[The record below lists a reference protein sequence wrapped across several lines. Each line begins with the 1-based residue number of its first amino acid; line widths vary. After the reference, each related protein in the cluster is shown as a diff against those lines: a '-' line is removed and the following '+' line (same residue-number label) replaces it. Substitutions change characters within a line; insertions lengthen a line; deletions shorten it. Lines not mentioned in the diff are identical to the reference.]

1 MKKEKKDKENSVHP
15 DVLVPGTEP
24 GPADKVD
31 ALEVF
36 DPLKKYLMEIRKF
49 PLLNREEERE
59 LAKCWWEEKDRY
71 AAYRLVVSNLRLV
84 VKIAFEYQRA
94 YSNLLDLVQEGNLGL
109 MQAVKKFDPYR
120 DVKLSSYASWWIR
133 AYILKFLI
141 DNWSLVKIG
150 TTQAQRKLFFR
161 LRKEKGRLEAMGFN
175 PGPKL
180 LAGTLNVSKE
190 EVTEMDQRLEG
201 GDLSLNTPLEKDSR
215 QTYMDVLSA
224 GETVEEKVADRQFK
238 GLLSQKIEE
247 FTRILKGKEAFILKN
262 RLLAEEPLTLQA
274 AGDRAEHIPREGPAD
289 REESRRKIKGIP
301 GRTVSRPGRRSGA
314 FPEIRRR
321 PERSLGVL
329 SFRSLSRRRRQKFSF
344 QH

>member
-1 MKKEKKDKENSVHP
+1 MKKEKKDKETSVQT
-15 DVLVPGTEP
+15 DVLVPGPEL
-24 GPADKVD
+24 GPAEKPD

-224 GETVEEKVADRQFK
+224 GETVEEKVADSQFK

-274 AGDRAEHIPREGPAD
+274 AGTELNISRERARQIEKRVVEKLKVFLGEQFPDLEDVQVLFRKSEGNRNEA
-289 REESRRKIKGIP
+289 
-301 GRTVSRPGRRSGA
+301 
-314 FPEIRRR
+314 
-321 PERSLGVL
+321 
-329 SFRSLSRRRRQKFSF
+329 
-344 QH
+344 

>member
-1 MKKEKKDKENSVHP
+1 MKEEEKERGTSSPLDLLP
-15 DVLVPGTEP
+15 PGLEDP
-24 GPADKVD
+24 GSPERSG

-49 PLLNREEERE
+49 PLLTREEEIA
-59 LAKCWWEEKDRY
+59 LAKRWWEEKDRF

-94 YSNLLDLVQEGNLGL
+94 YSNLLDLIQEGNLGL

-120 DVKLSSYASWWIR
+120 EVKLSSYASWWIR

-161 LRKEKGRLEAMGFN
+161 LKKEKGRLEAMGFD

-180 LAGTLNVSKE
+180 LAGRLNVTKD

-201 GDLSLNTPLEKDSR
+201 GDLSLNAPLEEDSR
-215 QTYMDVLSA
+215 QTYMDIIPS
-224 GETVEEKVADRQFK
+224 GEMVEEKVADTQFREI
-238 GLLSQKIEE
+238 LDQKIKE
-247 FTRILKGKEAFILKN
+247 FNRTLKGKETFILKN
-262 RLLAEEPLTLQA
+262 RLMAEEPLTLQA
-274 AGDRAEHIPREGPAD
+274 AGDQLNISRERARQIEKRVVD
-289 REESRRKIKGIP
+289 KLK
-301 GRTVSRPGRRSGA
+301 VFLKDQ
-314 FPEIRRR
+314 FPDLEDMQVF
-321 PERSLGVL
+321 PKKLDHEN
-329 SFRSLSRRRRQKFSF
+329 KEA
-344 QH
+344 